1 MASFSRSFTTTR
13 GIPID
18 ERYVVGSLE
27 ELYSADTWQAGNK
40 WKTYEGLLVTVVNY
54 ENPLQSELYLCLTYD
69 NPTDPASWRKIS
81 PSEISWNDEIEP
93 IQSESKETQKNILNN
108 SIDQNSGSDSD
119 NSISK
124 SSTE

>member
-27 ELYSADTWQAGNK
+27 ELYSADTWQAGSK

-54 ENPLQSELYLCLTYD
+54 ENPL
-69 NPTDPASWRKIS
+69 
-81 PSEISWNDEIEP
+81 
-93 IQSESKETQKNILNN
+93 
-108 SIDQNSGSDSD
+108 
-119 NSISK
+119 
-124 SSTE
+124 

>member
-18 ERYVVGSLE
+18 ERFVVGSLE

-54 ENPLQSELYLCLTYD
+54 ENPLQSELYLCLTND

-93 IQSESKETQKNILNN
+93 IQSESEETQENILNN

-119 NSISK
+119 NSISQ